1 MTEEVQALAEVD
13 SAPEQVV
20 TAEPVAEEVVST
32 PEDKPVEAPKTFTQ
46 EELDAAI
53 GKRLAREQRKWE
65 REQAA
70 KFAETQAKQA
80 PKEVPPAD
88 QFESPEAYVKMT
100 AAEYLKFF
108 AGFYAVENIPHRIE
122 ELASTFELE
131 SLSKRVG
138 KMSQGNRRKVQLMR
152 SLLHRPQL
160 VLWDEPTEH
169 LDPRAQRIA
178 LACLRESV
186 SMGATALIT
195 SHRLEQMQEFADD
208 FSFLRQG
215 SIVHSLSRETL
226 ESSVDEVEIEGVG
239 PLDDSIKTVLTQ
251 RFSSLELLSAR
262 NLTTGEW
269 GIRLRSANLATSI
282 PDVVQ
287 TLVQGGARIL
297 RVEPQGH
304 SLETLYQHHVEISP

>member
-1 MTEEVQALAEVD
+1 MLGPNGAGKTTLLRCLTGLLRPTSGSLQLLGIEISQGI
-13 SAPEQVV
+13 PVV
-20 TAEPVAEEVVST
+20 LQSRMGV
-32 PEDKPVEAPKTFTQ
+32 
-46 EELDAAI
+46 LI
-53 GKRLAREQRKWE
+53 
-65 REQAA
+65 
-70 KFAETQAKQA
+70 
-80 PKEVPPAD
+80 
-88 QFESPEAYVKMT
+88 ESPEAYVKMT